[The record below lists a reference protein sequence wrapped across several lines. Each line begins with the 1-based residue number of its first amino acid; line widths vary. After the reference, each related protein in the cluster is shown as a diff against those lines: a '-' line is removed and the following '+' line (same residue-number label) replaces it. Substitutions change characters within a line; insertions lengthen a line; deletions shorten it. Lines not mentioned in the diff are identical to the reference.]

1 MERQWE
7 IQAIRSINGT
17 AMGNSSYPF
26 HKWNGNEK
34 LSIRS
39 INGTAMGNS
48 SFPFHKWNGNGK
60 FKLSVP

>member
-26 HKWNGNEK
+26 HKWNGNENPSFFHK
-34 LSIRS
+34 WNGNGNYLIRS
-39 INGTAMGNS
+39 INGTAMGI
-48 SFPFHKWNGNGK
+48 P
-60 FKLSVP
+60 